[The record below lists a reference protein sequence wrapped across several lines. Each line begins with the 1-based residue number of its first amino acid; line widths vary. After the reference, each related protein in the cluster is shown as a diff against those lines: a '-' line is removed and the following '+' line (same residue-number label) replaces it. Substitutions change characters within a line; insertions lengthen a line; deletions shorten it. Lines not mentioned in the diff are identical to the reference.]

1 MKIDKKAKIALF
13 FLFSYIILVPVI
25 NGFMKVLEKCFQTD
39 LNTID
44 INLLNLFTV
53 IFRNGTICII
63 WLLLNLI
70 IILVVKNVA
79 TTKQNAKIEVEGV
92 NLKKKDGTF
101 GTADWG
107 NKEEIQEYLSIGKRD
122 GIILGET
129 EEQEIITLPMDTYL
143 NKNIAVFG
151 SSGSKKSRG
160 FAIPNGIELA
170 QEELQR
176 AINRNMSLVFTD
188 PKRRII

>member
-1 MKIDKKAKIALF
+1 MRIKKKVKIPLF
-13 FLFSYIILVPVI
+13 FCISYIILVPAI
-25 NGFMKVLEKCFQTD
+25 NGFMKLLEKCFNTD

-44 INLLNLFTV
+44 INLLNLFTI
-53 IFRNGTICII
+53 IFRNKII
-63 WLLLNLI
+63 FISWFIVNLI
-70 IILVVKNVA
+70 IILVIKNVI
-79 TTKQNAKIEVEGV
+79 TTKENAKIEVEGI

-101 GTADWG
+101 GTADWWT
-107 NKEEIQEYLSIGKRD
+107 KEEIKEYLSIGKRD

-129 EEQEIITLPMDTYL
+129 DEQEIITLPMDTYL

-170 QEELQR
+170 QDELQR
-176 AINRNMSLVFTD
+176 AVNRNMSLVFTD

>member
-1 MKIDKKAKIALF
+1 MRINKKVKIPLF
-13 FLFSYIILVPVI
+13 FFISYIILVPVI
-25 NGFMKVLEKCFQTD
+25 NGFMQLLEKCFNTD

-53 IFRNGTICII
+53 IFRNKITFIS
-63 WLLLNLI
+63 WLIVNLI
-70 IILVVKNVA
+70 IILVIKNVI
-79 TTKQNAKIEVEGV
+79 TTKENAKIEVEGI

-107 NKEEIQEYLSIGKRD
+107 TKEEIQEYLSIGKRN

-129 EEQEIITLPMDTYL
+129 DEQEIITLPMDTYL

-176 AINRNMSLVFTD
+176 AVNRNMSLVFTD